1 MKRIRLCPDRIY
13 HPGRQEYEQAEIR
26 IANGRIEAIEKIL
39 APIEGEEI
47 IRLPGMTLTPGWI
60 DIHVHA
66 NPMDT
71 VIGLDPD
78 RVGILRGSPIVFD
91 AGTVG
96 SDQLDDYV
104 EKMLA
109 SSKTDVKILL
119 NISRIG
125 LQRLDEGSNPDWI
138 DEDAIRKAVFKYPE
152 LIVGIKARASGS
164 VVGDQGILPIRRAK
178 AIAKELKLPLL
189 VHIGNLPPKVEEV
202 LELLENGDVIT
213 HCFHNKPNGLFD
225 QEGQLVL
232 SAQAAKDRGVLFDV
246 GHGSASFSFE
256 IAERALENGF
266 LADFISTDLYE
277 KNMDGPVV
285 SLSNVMDKMIQL
297 GMSVEDVIDRVTV
310 APAEAFELKGY
321 GKLEIGGKA
330 RLTAYCRENKQTTW
344 TDSVGVQR
352 EGKERFAKIWS
363 IIDGEVTEWEGY
375 RCQKS
380 LEK

>member
-1 MKRIRLCPDRIY
+1 MKSIRLCPDRIY

-26 IANGRIEAIEKIL
+26 IANGRIEAMGENL
-39 APIEGEEI
+39 EPVEGEEK

-66 NPMDT
+66 NPMGT
-71 VIGLDPD
+71 VIGLNPD
-78 RVGILRGSPIVFD
+78 QVGILRGSPVVFD

-96 SDQLDDYV
+96 TDQLNEYV
-104 EKMLA
+104 EKMIKT
-109 SSKTDVKILL
+109 SNTDVKILL

-138 DEDAIRKAVFKYPE
+138 DEDAIRKAVLKYPE

-178 AIAKELKLPLL
+178 AIAKEVKLPLV

-202 LELLENGDVIT
+202 LELLEKGDVIT

-225 QEGQLVL
+225 PEGNLI
-232 SAQAAKDRGVLFDV
+232 SAARAAKERGVLFDV

-256 IAERALENGF
+256 IAERALGKGF
-266 LADFISTDLYE
+266 VADFISTDLYE
-277 KNMDGPVV
+277 KNMDGPVI
-285 SLSNVMDKMIQL
+285 SLSNVMDKMIQI
-297 GMSVEDVIDRVTV
+297 GMSVEDVIDRVTE
-310 APAEAFELKGY
+310 APAQVFKLKGY
-321 GKLEIGGKA
+321 GKFEIGGKA
-330 RLTAYCRENKQTTW
+330 KLTAYSREYSQTVW

-363 IIDGEVTEWEGY
+363 IIDGEVTKWEGY